1 MTFSTTKKII
11 LAGVATMAF
20 AAAQDPP
27 AAAVAP
33 AAPADARKWKNDQ
46 EQTLGIA
53 AAAEKDPAAQLEKL
67 DKWKHDFPESD
78 YDDARAGAYLT
89 AYGQLKRY
97 HDQMMAAQE
106 LRKKHPDNLDLLRM
120 IFTDVPLI
128 KSPSAEDLAA
138 LADAARFVV
147 DHADDVFSSKNKPA
161 NQTDDQWN
169 KLKPDMVA
177 YAQNQLDWIAEQQGK
192 DAVIARLKQDPT
204 RVALNV
210 WLGKQILEEA
220 KKGHPELQSDAI
232 FHYARAAAYTGPGCL
247 DPKAREGMKG
257 FVDRAFKTYHGS
269 LEGED
274 KLLATA
280 ANQALPDGY
289 VIEST
294 VDIFNKAADKDKKD
308 REGNPMLAQ
317 WRDVKAILTADN
329 GQEKFDAEVKENA
342 LPTFKGKIISMTPA
356 LKPNTIVLAVEKDGV
371 ADCTITFEAALP
383 GKMDAGSEL
392 EFTGVAKSF
401 KKDPY
406 MLTLEVDKDKLVGW
420 TGKNAPAPR
429 APAKPAP
436 KKAN

>member
-1 MTFSTTKKII
+1 M
-11 LAGVATMAF
+11 AMMAF

-27 AAAVAP
+27 AAAATP
-33 AAPADARKWKNDQ
+33 AAPADTRKWKNDQ

-53 AAAEKDPAAQLEKL
+53 AANEKDPAAQLEKL

-78 YDDARAGAYLT
+78 YDEARTNAYLI

-97 HDQMMAAQE
+97 HDQIMAVQE

-120 IFTDVPLI
+120 IFTDVPQI
-128 KSPSAEDLAA
+128 KPPSAEDLAA
-138 LADAARFVV
+138 LADAAKYIV
-147 DHADDVFSSKNKPA
+147 DHPDDVFSSKNKPA

-177 YAQNQLDWIAEQQGK
+177 YAQNQLDWIAEQQQGP

-204 RVALNV
+204 RIALNV
-210 WLGKQILEEA
+210 WLGKQILDQA

-247 DPKAREGMKG
+247 DPKARQDMRG
-257 FVDRAFKTYHGS
+257 FVDRAYKTYHGS
-269 LEGED
+269 QEGED
-274 KLLATA
+274 KLLAA
-280 ANQALPDGY
+280 AATQALPDGY
-289 VIEST
+289 VVKSS
-294 VDIFNKAADKDKKD
+294 VDVGKEGAAAEEAA
-308 REGNPMLAQ
+308 RAGNPMLAS
-317 WRDVKAILTADN
+317 WRDVKAILTADS
-329 GQEKFDAEVKENA
+329 GQEKFDAEIKESA
-342 LPTFKGKIISMTPA
+342 LPPFKGKIISMTPA
-356 LKPNTIVLAVEKDGV
+356 LKPKTIVMAVEKDGV

-392 EFTGVAKSF
+392 EFTGVAKAF

-406 MLTLEVDKDKLVGW
+406 MLTLVVDKEKLVGW

-429 APAKPAP
+429 APAKPAA